1 MTKVVILGHGGYG
14 SAMRRNIEML
24 SGVQENY
31 FYVDFNEDEDAQ
43 ILRGKIQNVLE
54 QVGDSDV
61 LFCCDIVSGTPFN
74 VAASICA
81 EKSNYCC
88 VGGLNTLAYMSM
100 TYELDAS
107 AFELADMACEAAKE
121 AIMRFPP
128 VEG

>member
-1 MTKVVILGHGGYG
+1 MTKVVVLGHGGYG

-24 SGVQENY
+24 SGVQEDF
-31 FYVDFNEDEDAQ
+31 FYVDFNEEDDAE
-43 ILRGKIQNVLE
+43 ILRGKIHAVLE

-81 EKSNYCC
+81 EKNNFCC

-100 TYELDAS
+100 TYELDSS
-107 AFELADMACEAAKE
+107 AFELADMACQAAKE

-128 VEG
+128 AEG